1 MTMMTMKTLMTIKAE
16 EMKLVKE
23 VKMLLTFFMWRCFPR
38 NDSQRFKLLIVI
50 LIPGAPLTPMK
61 VATVDTTI
69 LIGLVRVGGG

>member
-1 MTMMTMKTLMTIKAE
+1 MTMVTVKTLMTIKAE

-23 VKMLLTFFMWRCFPR
+23 VKMLLTFFMWRCFPL

-50 LIPGAPLTPMK
+50 LIPGALLTPLK